1 MRDKPPSRAY
11 TQERTKGPL
20 HRADQDDKFRVTEVR
35 KVTKN
40 KDYGKLKG
48 ERSLTGSEKNVMK
61 LELVNRK
68 VFRHQLENPRQ
79 TL

>member
-1 MRDKPPSRAY
+1 MYLSGKSEPIIICEASRDFHPPLSGVRDKPPSRAY

-40 KDYGKLKG
+40 KDYG
-48 ERSLTGSEKNVMK
+48 N
-61 LELVNRK
+61 
-68 VFRHQLENPRQ
+68 
-79 TL
+79 